1 MATRH
6 EPWPATVVTAVAG
19 VLGDTAQGLTGREI
33 GQLLAVVKVPDV
45 DGGSKRDRLAEA
57 LLAQQA
63 LQGASN
69 CVIAFIKVAMA
80 PVRYA
85 QQPHTFS
92 RRQDDL
98 NEVLVHVGLRVN
110 DQGQVARGPAA
121 ATLSEAARHASSL
134 RAELRR
140 RSTHP
145 EVLRYCTLEILAKNS
160 FHASLEAVK
169 SVADRLRTLTGQGQ
183 GQGLDGARLVDA
195 VLMPGHGTA
204 RVAINANATG
214 PELDEQKGLAN
225 LVKGLFSMYRNPAAH
240 EPRLH
245 RTVTDEELLELLT
258 TLSMVH
264 RRLDGA
270 HVTP

>member
-19 VLGDTAQGLTGREI
+19 VLGNTDHGLTGREI
-33 GQLLAVVKVPDV
+33 GQLLAVVKVPDA
-45 DGGSKRDRLAEA
+45 DGGNKRDRLAGA
-57 LLAQQA
+57 LPAQQVR
-63 LQGASN
+63 QGASN

-80 PVRYA
+80 PVRYV

-140 RSTHP
+140 RSTHS
-145 EVLRYCTLEILAKNS
+145 EVLRYCTLEILAKNP

-169 SVADRLRTLTGQGQ
+169 SVADRLRQLT

-204 RVAINANATG
+204 RVAINANVTG

>member
-1 MATRH
+1 M
-6 EPWPATVVTAVAG
+6 
-19 VLGDTAQGLTGREI
+19 LGDTDHGLTGREI
-33 GQLLAVVKVPDV
+33 GQLLAVVKVSDV
-45 DGGSKRDRLAEA
+45 DGGNKRDRLAGA

-63 LQGASN
+63 RQGASN
-69 CVIAFIKVAMA
+69 CVIAFIKAAMT
-80 PVRYA
+80 PVRYV

-140 RSTHP
+140 RSTHS

-169 SVADRLRTLTGQGQ
+169 SVADRLRQLT

-204 RVAINANATG
+204 RVAINANVTG

>member
-1 MATRH
+1 MTARTY
-6 EPWPATVVTAVAG
+6 EPWAAPVVTAVAG

-33 GQLLAVVKVPDV
+33 GQLLAAVRVPEV
-45 DGGSKRDRLAEA
+45 EGGNKRDRLAGA

-63 LQGASN
+63 RQQVSN
-69 CVIAFIKVAMA
+69 CVIAFITAAMA

-85 QQPHTFS
+85 QQPQTFS

-110 DQGQVARGPAA
+110 DEGKLAKGAAA
-121 ATLSEAARHASSL
+121 ATLNQAAQHASSL
-134 RAELRR
+134 RSELRR

-145 EVLRYCTLEILAKNS
+145 EVLRYCTLEILAKNP

-169 SVADRLRTLTGQGQ
+169 SVGDRLQKLT

-195 VLMPGHGTA
+195 VLMPGQGTA
-204 RVAINANATG
+204 RVAVNTNATV

>member
-1 MATRH
+1 MAARRH
-6 EPWPATVVTAVAG
+6 EPWPAPVVTAVAG

-33 GQLLAVVKVPDV
+33 GQLLTAMKVPDV
-45 DGGSKRDRLAEA
+45 EGDNKRDRLAGA
-57 LLAQQA
+57 LLAHQARQQ
-63 LQGASN
+63 ASN
-69 CVIAFIKVAMA
+69 CVIAFIGAAMA

-110 DQGQVARGPAA
+110 NEGRVARGPAA

-134 RAELRR
+134 RSELRR

-169 SVADRLRTLTGQGQ
+169 SVADRLRQLT
-183 GQGLDGARLVDA
+183 GQGLDGARLVDS
-195 VLMPGHGTA
+195 VLMPGQGTA
-204 RVAINANATG
+204 RVAINANVTS

>member
-1 MATRH
+1 MASRTYG
-6 EPWPATVVTAVAG
+6 PWPAPVVTAVAG
-19 VLGDTAQGLTGREI
+19 VLGDTVHGLTGREI
-33 GQLLAVVKVPDV
+33 GQLLAAVRVPDAE
-45 DGGSKRDRLAEA
+45 GGNKRDRLAGA

-63 LQGASN
+63 RQQVSN
-69 CVIAFIKVAMA
+69 CVIAFITAAMA

-85 QQPHTFS
+85 QQPQAFS

-110 DQGQVARGPAA
+110 DEGKLATGPAA
-121 ATLSEAARHASSL
+121 ATLDEAARHAGSL

-140 RSTHP
+140 RATHP
-145 EVLRYCTLEILAKNS
+145 EVLRYCTLEILAKNA
-160 FHASLEAVK
+160 FHAGLEAVK
-169 SVADRLRTLTGQGQ
+169 SVADRLRTLTGEH
-183 GQGLDGARLVDA
+183 LDGARLVDA
-195 VLMPGHGTA
+195 VLMPGRGTA
-204 RVAINANATG
+204 RVAVNANVTG
-214 PELDEQKGLAN
+214 PELDEQKGLAA

>member
-1 MATRH
+1 MAARTY
-6 EPWPATVVTAVAG
+6 EPWPAPVVTAVAG
-19 VLGDTAQGLTGREI
+19 VLGDTGLGLTGREI
-33 GQLLAVVKVPDV
+33 GQLLAAVKVPDMEA
-45 DGGSKRDRLAEA
+45 GNKRDRLAGA
-57 LLAQQA
+57 LLTQQA
-63 LQGASN
+63 HQRASN
-69 CVIAFIKVAMA
+69 CVIAFITAAMA

-85 QQPHTFS
+85 QQPQTFS

-110 DQGQVARGPAA
+110 DEGKLAKGPVA
-121 ATLSEAARHASSL
+121 ATLSEAAQHASSL

-145 EVLRYCTLEILAKNS
+145 EVLRYCTLEILAKNP

-169 SVADRLRTLTGQGQ
+169 SVADRLRQLTGER
-183 GQGLDGARLVDA
+183 LDGARLVDA
-195 VLMPGHGTA
+195 VLMPGQGTA
-204 RVAINANATG
+204 RVAVNANSSG

-270 HVTP
+270 RVTR

>member
-1 MATRH
+1 M
-6 EPWPATVVTAVAG
+6 PWPAPVVTAVSG
-19 VLGDTAQGLTGREI
+19 VLGDTDQGLTRTEI
-33 GQLLAVVKVPDV
+33 GQLLAAVRVPEV
-45 DGGSKRDRLAEA
+45 EGGNKRERLAGA

-63 LQGASN
+63 RQQASN
-69 CVIAFIKVAMA
+69 CVIAFITAAMA

-85 QQPHTFS
+85 RQPHTFS

-110 DQGQVARGPAA
+110 DEGKLAKGPAA

-140 RSTHP
+140 RCTHP
-145 EVLRYCTLEILAKNS
+145 EVLRYCTLEILAKNP

-169 SVADRLRTLTGQGQ
+169 SVADRLRTLTGE
-183 GQGLDGARLVDA
+183 GLDGARLVDT
-195 VLMPGHGTA
+195 VLMPGRGTA

-270 HVTP
+270 YVTP

>member
-1 MATRH
+1 MAAQTH
-6 EPWPATVVTAVAG
+6 QPWPATVVTAVAG

-33 GQLLAVVKVPDV
+33 VQLLTAVRVPEV
-45 DGGSKRDRLAEA
+45 EGGNKRDRLAGA
-57 LLAQQA
+57 LLSQQA
-63 LQGASN
+63 RQQASN
-69 CVIAFIKVAMA
+69 CVIAFINAAMA

-85 QQPHTFS
+85 QQPHVFS

-110 DQGQVARGPAA
+110 DEGKLARGPAA
-121 ATLSEAARHASSL
+121 TTLTEAARHASSL

-140 RSTHP
+140 RATHP
-145 EVLRYCTLEILAKNS
+145 EVLRYCTLEILAKNA
-160 FHASLEAVK
+160 FHAGLEAVK
-169 SVADRLRTLTGQGQ
+169 SVADRLQQLTGEH
-183 GQGLDGARLVDA
+183 LDGARLVDA
-195 VLMPGHGTA
+195 VLMPGRSTA
-204 RVAINANATG
+204 QVAINANVTG
-214 PELDEQKGLAN
+214 PDLDEQKGLAN

-245 RTVTDEELLELLT
+245 RTVTDEELLDLLT

>member
-19 VLGDTAQGLTGREI
+19 VLGDTAHGLTEREI
-33 GQLLAVVKVPDV
+33 GQLLAVVKVPDA
-45 DGGSKRDRLAEA
+45 DSGNKRDRLTGV

-63 LQGASN
+63 RQGASN
-69 CVIAFIKVAMA
+69 CVIAFIKEAMA
-80 PVRYA
+80 PVRYV

-110 DQGQVARGPAA
+110 NQEQVARGPAA
-121 ATLSEAARHASSL
+121 ATLNEITRHASSL
-134 RAELRR
+134 RAELRH

-145 EVLRYCTLEILAKNS
+145 EALRYCTLVEILAKS
-160 FHASLEAVK
+160 PFHSGLEAVK
-169 SVADRLRTLTGQGQ
+169 SMADQLRQLAGH
-183 GQGLDGARLVDA
+183 GLAGARLVDHGA
-195 VLMPGHGTA
+195 HAGHGTA
-204 RVAINANATG
+204 RVAINANVTG
-214 PELDEQKGLAN
+214 PRLDEQKGLAN
-225 LVKGLFSMYRNPAAH
+225 QVKYLFSLYRNPAAH

-245 RTVTDEELLELLT
+245 HTVTDEELLELLT

-264 RRLDGA
+264 RRLDSA
-270 HVTP
+270 HVTS